1 MRPHCISSNG
11 YERPVISINRMI
23 PGPAIQVCQG
33 DIIDAT
39 VFNHLRNGESTSIH
53 WHGQIQNGS
62 NHMDGVGMIT
72 QCPIL
77 PHTSFQYRYFVTF
90 TTILGNYSSKRLVI
104 IK

>member
-1 MRPHCISSNG
+1 
-11 YERPVISINRMI
+11 MI

-90 TTILGNYSSKRLVI
+90 TTRLLFF
-104 IK
+104 KFKNFK